1 MNEELT
7 RFALLLN
14 KAFGGVALAVMS
26 ALHITPS
33 DPDAPIP
40 NHVAMGIVVLLIAVV
55 FFLWLRTRISVE
67 RPGVTQ
73 QVMEFV
79 LTNPMRV
86 GISDLLRDSSGHHYK
101 RYIPI
106 VGSVTIFI
114 LMSNLL
120 SVIPGF
126 SSPTG
131 HVSVPLACA
140 IVTFLFYNLSGV
152 RELGGLGYAK
162 TFAGPVPMV
171 SPLIFPVELI
181 SNLARLM
188 SLTVRL
194 WANMFASELIYTIFL
209 GMLLAP
215 AVAAK
220 TNSPALGIILGVFP
234 ATIPVLFI
242 LLHVFV
248 AVVQA
253 FIFTILP
260 AVYLGMAT
268 SGEH

>member
-7 RFALLLN
+7 RFAVWLN
-14 KAFGGVALAVMS
+14 HVFGGAVLALDS
-26 ALHITPS
+26 ALHISPS

-40 NHVAMGIVVLLIAVV
+40 NHVAMGIVVFLIAIV

-73 QVMEFV
+73 QVMEFI

-86 GISDLLRDSSGHHYK
+86 GISDLLHDSSGHHYK
-101 RYIPI
+101 RYIPV
-106 VGSVTIFI
+106 VGSVTVFI

-126 SSPTG
+126 SSPTA
-131 HVSVPLACA
+131 HQSVPLACA
-140 IVTFLFYNLSGV
+140 VVTFLFYNYSGL
-152 RELGGLGYAK
+152 RELGAVGYIK
-162 TFAGPVPMV
+162 TFAGPMPAL
-171 SPLIFPVELI
+171 SWLILPVEI
-181 SNLARLM
+181 FSNLARLL

-194 WANMFASELIYTIFL
+194 WANMVASELIYTIFL
-209 GMLLAP
+209 GILLAP
-215 AVAAK
+215 AISARAS
-220 TNSPALGIILGVFP
+220 NPMLGLILGIFP
-234 ATIPVLFI
+234 ATIPVAFI
-242 LLHVFV
+242 LLHIFV
-248 AVVQA
+248 ATVQS